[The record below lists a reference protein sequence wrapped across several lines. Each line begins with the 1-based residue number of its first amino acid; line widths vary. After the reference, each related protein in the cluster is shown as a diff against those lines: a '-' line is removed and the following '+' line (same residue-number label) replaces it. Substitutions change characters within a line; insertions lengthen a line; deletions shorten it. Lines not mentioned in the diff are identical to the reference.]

1 MTTTKLFNIVTFTLL
16 WLGSLPIHSIAQGQ
30 TITIS
35 YDPPEAYCIDDA
47 DNCTAAV
54 GYNFQ
59 LSVDCPFGQ
68 LQVEAFLNIFNDGN
82 AIPLANA
89 LSGSFPNY
97 SLSGNYPL
105 GAHSFEVIVDDG
117 CGNIESAVLPF
128 EVADC
133 AVDTPVCQLGQA
145 IEVPLLGDPNGDGW
159 PDTTSAY
166 ITSGDFL
173 AVTTQ
178 DCTPPLSYSINF
190 EGESIDPD
198 QDSIWLTCAHEG
210 IQVLELHV
218 YDGAGNTNSCLTY
231 LLVQDNIG
239 LCEPDIGF
247 GFGGHI
253 LTEDGEP
260 IAGVPV
266 ALSGNA
272 SNVDTTDADG
282 LFMFYNFVHGLDYSF
297 TPSLDEAPLNGV
309 STLDMIL
316 ISRHI
321 LGIQPLDSPYKRIA
335 ADTNGSGHITA
346 LDLIQL
352 RRMILGIE
360 TGFDQVDS
368 WRFVDAAYTFPDP
381 ANPWTEEFPEVIHL
395 DDLSMAFNMDQDFIA
410 IKIGD
415 VNGDAV
421 TD

>member
-1 MTTTKLFNIVTFTLL
+1 MTKIRLFNIVYLVLL
-16 WLGSLPIHSIAQGQ
+16 YLSGIPLHSNAQDD
-30 TITIS
+30 TVTIS
-35 YDPPEAYCIDDA
+35 FDPPEAYCIDDA

-54 GYNFQ
+54 SYDFQ
-59 LSVDCPFGQ
+59 VGVDCPFGQ

-82 AIPLANA
+82 PIPLANA

-97 SLSGNYPL
+97 SLSGSYPL
-105 GAHSFEVIVDDG
+105 GAHSFEVVVDDG
-117 CGNIESAVLPF
+117 CGNVQSAVLPF
-128 EVADC
+128 EVVDC

-145 IEVPLLGDPNGDGW
+145 VEIPFLGDTDGDGW
-159 PDTTSAY
+159 PDLTPTI

-173 AVTTQ
+173 AVAAQ

-190 EGESIDPD
+190 EGEGIDPD
-198 QDSIWLTCAHEG
+198 QDSIFLTCDHEG
-210 IQVLELHV
+210 TQVLELHV

-231 LLVQDNIG
+231 LLVQDIIG
-239 LCEPDIGF
+239 MCYPDIGL

-253 LTEDGEP
+253 LTEAGEP
-260 IAGVPV
+260 VAGVPV
-266 ALSGNA
+266 AISGQA
-272 SNVDTTDADG
+272 STIDTTDADG
-282 LFMFYNFVHGLDYSF
+282 LFFFSNIISGLDYTF
-297 TPSLDEAPLNGV
+297 TPKLDEAPLNGV
-309 STLDMIL
+309 STFDMIL

-321 LGIQPLDSPYKRIA
+321 LGVQPLNSPYKRIA

-360 TGFDQVDS
+360 NGFDQVDS

-381 ANPWTEEFPEVIHL
+381 ANPWAEEFPEVIHL
-395 DDLSMAFNMDQDFIA
+395 DNLSMAFNTDQDFIA